1 MPLPQLTITSTKITS
16 TLITITIILTSL
28 ITFTTSIDT
37 NLHAMIISA
46 SHTFENYRH
55 STNSM
60 MMYQYFKKIGI
71 PDHKIIF
78 AVNEAHTCSPRMK
91 FPGKIYLPDSKTKTC
106 QEDLF
111 IDYKE
116 TDIFNFRFLDIL
128 RGRYSSSLLK
138 TNIRK
143 LNTNRKSRLL
153 IYITAHGGDTFIKFR
168 GKYVVLSD
176 DLNRALIEMNS
187 KGRYK
192 EILFIL
198 DTCEGFTLFN
208 SVNSHLAPNI
218 FFISS
223 SVFNEKALSISY
235 DNEQMTPLADRFSY
249 LLYNI
254 IENVY
259 SNRNFDL
266 DIRKIIEKIQ
276 NDANMKT
283 TVGVLNGIKRK
294 VLFKD
299 YFGSKDLYKN
309 QVFHRKINKKLGIVN
324 KDSFEMFGYLNN
336 QRIYRLYQ
344 FVFGLNQG
352 LNRKIDEFSLLLMG
366 LNRKY
371 ESLVFSSDSDF
382 NGVGGFSIGN
392 QDLSV
397 GFEYFLQVFYVSIVF
412 LVVVYTIR
420 TIIKNEE

>member
-1 MPLPQLTITSTKITS
+1 MILTQLTQRTVK
-16 TLITITIILTSL
+16 TITIILITIL
-28 ITFTTSIDT
+28 TFTHSIDN

-91 FPGKIYLPDSKTKTC
+91 FPGKIFLPDSKSKTC

-116 TDIFNFRFLDIL
+116 TDIFNFRFLDLL
-128 RGRYSSSLLK
+128 RGRYSFSLLK

-143 LNTNRKSRLL
+143 LNTNRNSRLL

-176 DLNRALIEMNS
+176 DLNRALIEMYS

-198 DTCEGFTLFN
+198 DTCEGFTLFT
-208 SVNSHLAPNI
+208 SVNSDLAPNI

-223 SVFNEKALSISY
+223 SVLNEKALSISY

-276 NDANMKT
+276 NDVNMKT

-309 QVFHRKINKKLGIVN
+309 KLFHSKINKRLGIVN
-324 KDSFEMFGYLNN
+324 KDSFEVFSYMNN

-344 FVFGLNQG
+344 FVFGLNQEM
-352 LNRKIDEFSLLLMG
+352 NKKIDEYSVLISH
-366 LNRKY
+366 NRKY
-371 ESLVFSSDSDF
+371 ESLVFSSDFSSF
-382 NGVGGFSIGN
+382 NTSTRRQG
-392 QDLSV
+392 LSV
-397 GFEYFLQVFYVSIVF
+397 GFDLFFQVLYVSIVF
-412 LVVVYTIR
+412 LVVAYIIR
-420 TIIKNEE
+420 FIMKNEKCV

>member
-1 MPLPQLTITSTKITS
+1 MILTQLTQRTIT
-16 TLITITIILTSL
+16 TITIILITIL
-28 ITFTTSIDT
+28 TFTHSIDN

-91 FPGKIYLPDSKTKTC
+91 FPGKIFLPDSKSKTC

-116 TDIFNFRFLDIL
+116 TDIFNFRFLDLL
-128 RGRYSSSLLK
+128 RGRYSFSLLK

-143 LNTNRKSRLL
+143 LNTNRNSRLL

-176 DLNRALIEMNS
+176 DLNRALIEMYS

-198 DTCEGFTLFN
+198 DTCEGFTLFT
-208 SVNSHLAPNI
+208 SVNSDLAPNI

-223 SVFNEKALSISY
+223 SVLNEKALSISY

-276 NDANMKT
+276 NDVNMKT

-309 QVFHRKINKKLGIVN
+309 KLFHSKINKRLGIVN
-324 KDSFEMFGYLNN
+324 KDSFEVFSYMNN

-344 FVFGLNQG
+344 FVFGLNQEM
-352 LNRKIDEFSLLLMG
+352 NKKIDEYSVLISH
-366 LNRKY
+366 NRKY
-371 ESLVFSSDSDF
+371 ESMVFSSDFSSF
-382 NGVGGFSIGN
+382 NTSSRRQG
-392 QDLSV
+392 LSV
-397 GFEYFLQVFYVSIVF
+397 GFDLFFQVLYVSIVF
-412 LVVVYTIR
+412 LVVAYIIR
-420 TIIKNEE
+420 FIMKNEKCV

>member
-1 MPLPQLTITSTKITS
+1 MILTQQTQRTT
-16 TLITITIILTSL
+16 TITIIIIL
-28 ITFTTSIDT
+28 ITILTFTHSIDN

-91 FPGKIYLPDSKTKTC
+91 FPGKIFLPDSKSKTC

-116 TDIFNFRFLDIL
+116 TDIFNFRFLDLL
-128 RGRYSSSLLK
+128 RGRYSFSLLK

-143 LNTNRKSRLL
+143 LNTNRNSRLL

-176 DLNRALIEMNS
+176 DLNRALIEMYS

-198 DTCEGFTLFN
+198 DTCEGFTLFT
-208 SVNSHLAPNI
+208 SVNSDLAPNI

-223 SVFNEKALSISY
+223 SVLNEKALSISY

-276 NDANMKT
+276 NDVNMKT

-309 QVFHRKINKKLGIVN
+309 KLFHSKINKRLGIVN
-324 KDSFEMFGYLNN
+324 KDSFEVFSYMNN

-344 FVFGLNQG
+344 FVFGLNQEM
-352 LNRKIDEFSLLLMG
+352 NKKIDEYSVLISH
-366 LNRKY
+366 NRKY
-371 ESLVFSSDSDF
+371 ESMVFSSDFSSF
-382 NGVGGFSIGN
+382 NTRTQG
-392 QDLSV
+392 LSV
-397 GFEYFLQVFYVSIVF
+397 GFDLFFQVLYVSIVF
-412 LVVVYTIR
+412 LVVAYIIR
-420 TIIKNEE
+420 FIMKNEKCV

>member
-1 MPLPQLTITSTKITS
+1 MILTQLTQRTTVTTITTII
-16 TLITITIILTSL
+16 LITIL
-28 ITFTTSIDT
+28 TFTHSIDN

-91 FPGKIYLPDSKTKTC
+91 FPGKIFLPDSKSKTC

-116 TDIFNFRFLDIL
+116 TDIFNFRFLDLL
-128 RGRYSSSLLK
+128 RGRYSFSLLK

-143 LNTNRKSRLL
+143 LNTNRNSRLL

-176 DLNRALIEMNS
+176 DLNRALIEMYS

-198 DTCEGFTLFN
+198 DTCEGFTLFT
-208 SVNSHLAPNI
+208 SVNSDLAPNI

-223 SVFNEKALSISY
+223 SVLNEKALSISY

-276 NDANMKT
+276 NDVNMKT

-309 QVFHRKINKKLGIVN
+309 KLFHSKINKRLGIVN
-324 KDSFEMFGYLNN
+324 KDSFEVFSYMNN
-336 QRIYRLYQ
+336 QRIYRLYL
-344 FVFGLNQG
+344 FVFGLNQEM
-352 LNRKIDEFSLLLMG
+352 NKKIDEYSVLISH
-366 LNRKY
+366 NRKY
-371 ESLVFSSDSDF
+371 ESLVFSSDFSSF
-382 NGVGGFSIGN
+382 NTSTRRQG
-392 QDLSV
+392 LSV
-397 GFEYFLQVFYVSIVF
+397 GFDLFFQVLYVSIVF
-412 LVVVYTIR
+412 LVVAYIIR
-420 TIIKNEE
+420 FIMKNEKCF

>member
-1 MPLPQLTITSTKITS
+1 MILTQQTQRTT
-16 TLITITIILTSL
+16 TITIIIIL
-28 ITFTTSIDT
+28 ITILTFTHSIDN

-91 FPGKIYLPDSKTKTC
+91 FPGKIFLPDSKSKTC

-116 TDIFNFRFLDIL
+116 TDIFNFRFLDLL
-128 RGRYSSSLLK
+128 RGRYSFSLLK

-143 LNTNRKSRLL
+143 LNTNRNSRLL

-176 DLNRALIEMNS
+176 DLNRALIEMYS

-198 DTCEGFTLFN
+198 DTCEGFTLFT
-208 SVNSHLAPNI
+208 SVNSDLAPNI

-223 SVFNEKALSISY
+223 SVLNEKALSISY

-276 NDANMKT
+276 NDVNMKT

-309 QVFHRKINKKLGIVN
+309 KLFHSKINKRLGIVN
-324 KDSFEMFGYLNN
+324 KDSFEVFSYMNN
-336 QRIYRLYQ
+336 QRIYRLYL
-344 FVFGLNQG
+344 FVFGLNQEM
-352 LNRKIDEFSLLLMG
+352 NKKIDEYSVLISH
-366 LNRKY
+366 NRKY
-371 ESLVFSSDSDF
+371 ESMVFSSDFSSF
-382 NGVGGFSIGN
+382 NTSSRRQG
-392 QDLSV
+392 LSV
-397 GFEYFLQVFYVSIVF
+397 GFDLFFQVLYVSIVF
-412 LVVVYTIR
+412 LVVAYIIR
-420 TIIKNEE
+420 FIMKNEKCV